1 MMSSFRREIKP
12 DLMDQTLQEAL
23 ELLVVGMTTV
33 ALVLGLVVLSG
44 RLLISAVNRSSPKAP
59 ARRSSPTPISTQQ
72 NKLDPKVIAV
82 LTATVDHVTHGKGR
96 IKSIDSSQ

>member
-1 MMSSFRREIKP
+1 
-12 DLMDQTLQEAL
+12 MDQTLQEAL

-44 RLLISAVNRSSPKAP
+44 RLLVAVVNRSSPKAP
-59 ARRSSPTPISTQQ
+59 VRRPSSAPARVQHQ
-72 NKLDPKVIAV
+72 LDPKVVAV
-82 LTATVDHVTHGKGR
+82 LTATVEHITQGKGK